1 MQTFDYIIV
10 GAGSAGCVLANRLSA
25 NGRHKVLLLEAGPRD
40 TDPWIHIPLGYGK
53 LFTKP
58 RTNWSYESEPEP
70 ELNNRKIFTPRGKVL
85 GGSSSING
93 LVYIRGQRE
102 DFDEW
107 GVPGW
112 TYDDLLPYF
121 KKCEDQERGADE
133 WHGVGG
139 PQAVGDLPDK
149 NELADA
155 FIESAKAMGIPENK
169 DFNGAKQEGTGYY
182 QATTR
187 KGRRCSTAVG
197 YLRPVLKRP
206 NLRVETDALATKITF
221 EGMRATGIEYRQGG
235 QTHTARAA
243 REVILAGG
251 SFNSPQLM
259 QLSGVGPR
267 ALLEQHGI
275 PVVLDAPGVG
285 DALQD
290 HLYVRTFWR
299 CTKPITLNDDMMSL
313 WRKMGIGLNYF
324 FRKRGPLTISAGLAA
339 AFTRTRPDVPR
350 PDAQYYFI
358 NFSMQKRGGL
368 LHPFSAF
375 TCSLSQLRAESRGW
389 VRIKS
394 SDPSV
399 APAIQYNYLSTE
411 NDRRMMVDGLK
422 LLRRMVTTKPLSDY
436 VVNEEY
442 PGEKVQSDA
451 DWLAFCRESGETVFH
466 PTSTCRMGTDDTSVV
481 DPQLRVRGVAGL
493 RVIDAS
499 IMPAVVSGN
508 TNAATIAIAEKGA
521 ELVLGDGRV

>member
-1 MQTFDYIIV
+1 MSGTYDYVIV
-10 GAGSAGCVLANRLSA
+10 GAGSAGCVLANRLTADS
-25 NGRHKVLLLEAGPRD
+25 RHKVLLLEAGPRD

-70 ELNNRKIFTPRGKVL
+70 QLNNRKIFTPRGKVL

-112 TYDDLLPYF
+112 KYDDLLPYF
-121 KKCEDQERGADE
+121 IKSEDQERGADE

-169 DFNGAKQEGTGYY
+169 DFNGAKQEGVGYY

-197 YLRPVLKRP
+197 YLKPVMKRP
-206 NLRVETDALATKITF
+206 NLRVETEALATRITF
-221 EGMRATGIEYRQGG
+221 EGARATGIEYRQGG

-251 SFNSPQLM
+251 AFNSPQLM

-267 ALLEQHGI
+267 GLLESHGI
-275 PVVLDAPGVG
+275 PIVLDAPGVG

-299 CTKPITLNDDMMSL
+299 CTKAITLNDDMMSL

-339 AFTRTRPDVPR
+339 AFTKTRPDVPR

-375 TCSLSQLRAESRGW
+375 TCSLSQLRAESRGH

-394 SDPSV
+394 ADPAQ

-422 LLRRMVTTKPLSDY
+422 LLRKMVNTEPLRSY

-442 PGEKVQSDA
+442 PGEAVKSDA
-451 DWLAFCRESGETVFH
+451 DWLNFCRESGETVFH
-466 PTSTCRMGTDDTSVV
+466 PTSTCRMGTGGNAVV
-481 DPQLRVRGVAGL
+481 DARLSVRGIAGL

-499 IMPAVVSGN
+499 IMPSVVSGN

-521 ELVLGDGRV
+521 DLVLADAR

>member
-1 MQTFDYIIV
+1 MSGTYDYVIV
-10 GAGSAGCVLANRLSA
+10 GAGSAGCVLANRLTA
-25 NGRHKVLLLEAGPRD
+25 NGRHKVLLIEAGPRD

-53 LFTKP
+53 LFTKT

-70 ELNNRKIFTPRGKVL
+70 QLNGRRIFTPRGKVL

-112 TYDDLLPYF
+112 RYDELLPYF
-121 KKCEDQERGADE
+121 IKSEDQQRGANV

-139 PQAVGDLPDK
+139 PLAVGDLPDK

-155 FIESAKAMGIPENK
+155 FIESAKSLGIPEND
-169 DFNGAKQEGTGYY
+169 DFNGARQEGTGYY

-187 KGRRCSTAVG
+187 NGRRCSTAVG
-197 YLRPVLKRP
+197 YLRPALKRA
-206 NLRVETDALATKITF
+206 NLRVETEALATRIVF
-221 EGMRATGIEYRQGG
+221 EGTRAVGVEYRQGG
-235 QTHTARAA
+235 QTHTARAV

-251 SFNSPQLM
+251 SFNSPQLL

-267 ALLEQHGI
+267 ELLDSHGI
-275 PVVLDAPGVG
+275 GVTLDAPGVG
-285 DALQD
+285 AALQD

-299 CTKPITLNDDMMSL
+299 CTKAITLNDDMMSL
-313 WRKMGIGLNYF
+313 WRKMGIGLNYLL
-324 FRKRGPLTISAGLAA
+324 RRRGPLTISAGLAA

-375 TCSLSQLRAESRGW
+375 TCSLSQLRAESRGS

-394 SDPSV
+394 ADPSQ

-422 LLRRMVTTKPLSDY
+422 FLRKIVNAQPLRSY
-436 VVNEEY
+436 VVKEEY
-442 PGEKVQSDA
+442 PGEGVQSDA

-466 PTSTCRMGTDDTSVV
+466 PTSTCRMGAEADSVV
-481 DPQLRVRGVAGL
+481 DPALRLRGLAGL

-499 IMPAVVSGN
+499 VMPSVVSGN

-521 ELVLGDGRV
+521 DLVLADAR

>member
-1 MQTFDYIIV
+1 MDSVFDYVIV

-25 NGRHKVLLLEAGPRD
+25 GGRSVLLLEAGPRD

-53 LFTKP
+53 LFTKT

-70 ELNNRKIFTPRGKVL
+70 QLNGRRIFTPRGKVL

-112 TYDDLLPYF
+112 KYDDLLPYF
-121 KKCEDQERGADE
+121 IKAEDQQRGANQ

-139 PQAVGDLPDK
+139 PLAVGDLPDK
-149 NELADA
+149 HLLADA
-155 FIESAKAMGIPENK
+155 FIASAKANGIPAND
-169 DFNGAKQEGTGYY
+169 DFNGASQEGAGYY

-187 KGRRCSTAVG
+187 NGRRCSTAVG
-197 YLRPVLKRP
+197 YLRPVLNRP
-206 NLRVETDALATKITF
+206 NLRVETEALATRILF
-221 EGMRATGIEYRQGG
+221 EGTRATGIEYRQGG
-235 QTHTARAA
+235 RLQTAKAA

-251 SFNSPQLM
+251 AFNSPQLL
-259 QLSGVGPR
+259 QLSGVGPA
-267 ALLEQHGI
+267 ALLEEHGI
-275 PVVLDAPGVG
+275 PVVLDSAGVG

-299 CTKPITLNDDMMSL
+299 CTKAITLNDDMLSL
-313 WRKMGIGLNYF
+313 WRKIGIGLDYF
-324 FRKRGPLTISAGLAA
+324 LRRRGPLTISAGLAA
-339 AFTRTRPDVPR
+339 AFTRTRPDVAR

-358 NFSMQKRGGL
+358 NFSMQKRGGM

-394 SDPSV
+394 NDPGD

-422 LLRRMVTTKPLSDY
+422 LLRRLVKTEPLSSY
-436 VVNEEY
+436 VVKEES
-442 PGEKVQSDA
+442 PGEAVSTDA
-451 DWLAFCRESGETVFH
+451 DWLEFCRQSGETVFH
-466 PTSTCRMGTDDTSVV
+466 PTSTCRMGTDAASVV
-481 DPQLRVRGVAGL
+481 DPALRVRGLAGL

-499 IMPAVVSGN
+499 VMPSVVSGN

-521 ELVLGDGRV
+521 DLVLAEEG

>member
-1 MQTFDYIIV
+1 MSATFDYIIV
-10 GAGSAGCVLANRLSA
+10 GAGSAGCVLANRLTA

-53 LFTKP
+53 LFTKA

-70 ELNNRKIFTPRGKVL
+70 QLNNRRIFTPRGKVL

-112 TYDDLLPYF
+112 KYDDLLPYF
-121 KKCEDQERGADE
+121 IKSEDQQRGADE

-155 FIESAKAMGIPENK
+155 FIESAQAIGIPRND
-169 DFNGAKQEGTGYY
+169 DFNGASQEGTGYY

-187 KGRRCSTAVG
+187 NGRRCSTAVG

-206 NLRVETDALATKITF
+206 NLRVETEALATRIVF
-221 EGMRATGIEYRQGG
+221 EGTRASGVEYRQGG
-235 QTHTARAA
+235 ASHMARAV

-259 QLSGVGPR
+259 QLSGVGPHT
-267 ALLEQHGI
+267 LLESHGI
-275 PVVLDAPGVG
+275 PTVLDAPGVG

-324 FRKRGPLTISAGLAA
+324 FRRRGPLTISAGLAA

-358 NFSMQKRGGL
+358 NFSMQKRGGT

-394 SDPSV
+394 ADPAT
-399 APAIQYNYLSTE
+399 APAIQYNYLSTQA
-411 NDRRMMVDGLK
+411 DRRMMVDGLK
-422 LLRRMVTTKPLSDY
+422 LLRRLVNEEPLRSY
-436 VVNEEY
+436 VVKEEY
-442 PGEKVQSDA
+442 PGERVVSDE
-451 DWLAFCRESGETVFH
+451 DWLAFCRESAETVFH
-466 PTSTCRMGTDDTSVV
+466 PTSTCRMGTHPGSVV
-481 DPQLRVRGVAGL
+481 DERLRLRGIAGL

-499 IMPAVVSGN
+499 VMPAVVSGN
-508 TNAATIAIAEKGA
+508 TNAAVIAVAEKGA
-521 ELVLGDGRV
+521 DLVLQDAR

>member
-221 EGMRATGIEYRQGG
+221 EGVRATGIEYRQGG

-451 DWLAFCRESGETVFH
+451 DWLEFCRESGETVFH
-466 PTSTCRMGTDDTSVV
+466 PTSTCRMGTDEGSVV
-481 DPQLRVRGVAGL
+481 DPDLRVRGLAGL

-499 IMPAVVSGN
+499 VMPSVVSGN

-521 ELVLGDGRV
+521 DLVLAGVRP